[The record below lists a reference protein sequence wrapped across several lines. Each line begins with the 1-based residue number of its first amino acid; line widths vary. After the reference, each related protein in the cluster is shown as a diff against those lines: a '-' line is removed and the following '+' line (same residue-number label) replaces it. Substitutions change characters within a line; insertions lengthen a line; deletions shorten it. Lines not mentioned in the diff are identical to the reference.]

1 MTPTRYI
8 LNTKVLVLL
17 VLTLVCFVSL
27 ESLRDVY
34 QMTVVKLSDS
44 GACKESCTH
53 NTTTWKDKT
62 TLAHMVRNY
71 RNMEYTPFKFVNYL
85 GNRNIPA
92 GLKEADACNY
102 ISHESKLAYA
112 NVTKFIRPNFK
123 VLSESVKK
131 TDPRWHDFLKGIAGD
146 KSIDDTLDKKWFM
159 FGSSAEWLEEEQ
171 CYVVY
176 SRLIISKE
184 ENREHPSISL
194 VAAQA
199 FDKDWK
205 EIYGKR
211 IKYIDVETPENLD
224 EQFKAI
230 EMKYNLT
237 ESCMPGKSAK
247 TLPKNKDPQFDEQE
261 HCLKQLEAR
270 FKMAKEEKEELI
282 AKYYRVYPTVLD
294 IPFKATGNLD
304 YMGPED
310 PKILIRR
317 NHDGQQ
323 EPIVVYNMQ
332 DNNYEQRLMFVV
344 LPHRKIN
351 PIVPL
356 VDKEYKIGGTQKNWT
371 PFIHEGD
378 ATSDG
383 SRGFMHVVQHMSPTS
398 ILKCSLDNGKCKYI
412 FDAAKIPSL
421 KDVGVK
427 ELRGGSAFVKIPH
440 GIPELDGR
448 NLWIAM
454 IKSHQGHCGISFKFY
469 RPHLAIMEEKD
480 GKFSMLSYSSA
491 LHFDRDV
498 LSWDGNSTYAGYINI
513 MSPNSIVSWNI
524 ISHNHENDTYEDYM
538 ELSFSE
544 SDYMSYVVTVRGVL
558 DYILQVLRDGSDRK
572 FLDWTSKDL
581 ATMVGTPPKCV
592 RSNLKQHCSVYG
604 NAHKEDIPKKL
615 YT

>member
-1 MTPTRYI
+1 
-8 LNTKVLVLL
+8 
-17 VLTLVCFVSL
+17 
-27 ESLRDVY
+27 
-34 QMTVVKLSDS
+34 
-44 GACKESCTH
+44 
-53 NTTTWKDKT
+53 
-62 TLAHMVRNY
+62 
-71 RNMEYTPFKFVNYL
+71 
-85 GNRNIPA
+85 
-92 GLKEADACNY
+92 
-102 ISHESKLAYA
+102 
-112 NVTKFIRPNFK
+112 
-123 VLSESVKK
+123 
-131 TDPRWHDFLKGIAGD
+131 
-146 KSIDDTLDKKWFM
+146 
-159 FGSSAEWLEEEQ
+159 
-171 CYVVY
+171 
-176 SRLIISKE
+176 
-184 ENREHPSISL
+184 
-194 VAAQA
+194 
-199 FDKDWK
+199 
-205 EIYGKR
+205 
-211 IKYIDVETPENLD
+211 
-224 EQFKAI
+224 
-230 EMKYNLT
+230 
-237 ESCMPGKSAK
+237 
-247 TLPKNKDPQFDEQE
+247 
-261 HCLKQLEAR
+261 
-270 FKMAKEEKEELI
+270 MAKEEKEELI